1 MASISNPCGRSFD
14 LSAFMRNGDLF
25 MKVKLFDRYD
35 CEQDLDNAGWPIT
48 PVGILSSEN
57 LAGIKVVDKPGGCS
71 DLGGKCEVRSCD
83 DSAL

>member
-1 MASISNPCGRSFD
+1 
-14 LSAFMRNGDLF
+14 MRNGDLF

-57 LAGIKVVDKPGGCS
+57 FAGVKVVDKPGGCS